1 MTREERIRERN
12 DLTSGA
18 IWKKLL
24 LYWLPI
30 AAGTVFQQLYNAVDG
45 IVVGKFVGTEA
56 LASVGGSSTYI
67 SSLIINFFVALSG
80 GASVIIA
87 QFFGARDDESV
98 SRATH
103 TAVVFSV
110 LSGLA
115 ITAVGVIFTPTFLA
129 WMKTPEETVLNATL
143 YLRIV
148 FYGAVFTLLYNMGA
162 GILRAVGDSR
172 RPFVYLMVCCLLNII
187 LDLLFVIAFGLGVRG
202 VAIATVLSQA
212 VCACLV
218 MIRLARADG
227 PYRLSLKK
235 LVFHTGSL
243 VRILKIGIPLG
254 LQSLM
259 YSMTNTLIQV
269 GINSLGTLV
278 VASWS
283 LSGKLDGFYWGV
295 VNAAGTALC
304 NFIGQNY
311 GAGRNER
318 VKKSV
323 RTGFLLYEGMTV
335 IMIGLLMGFGHQ
347 LLPLFTDDPAVVE
360 QTWKVMTYFVPYYV
374 LWTVIEVF
382 SGALR
387 GKGNTTV
394 PFILTALGVI
404 VIRIIW
410 IYIVFPANPSVRVMS
425 YCYPVSWLLTATA
438 MVIYYFYTVRKEK
451 ERNSQKTIGQTR
463 PDTV

>member
-24 LYWLPI
+24 VYWLPI
-30 AAGTVFQQLYNAVDG
+30 AAGTIFQQLYNAVDG

-56 LASVGGSSTYI
+56 LAAVGGSSTYI

-87 QFFGARDDESV
+87 QYFGARDNEAV

-103 TAVVFSV
+103 TAVAFSV
-110 LSGLA
+110 ISGLA
-115 ITAVGVIFTPTFLA
+115 ITAIGVVFSPTFLA
-129 WMKTPEETVLNATL
+129 WMNTPAETVGDAAL
-143 YLRIV
+143 YLRTV
-148 FYGAVFTLLYNMGA
+148 FFGAVFTLLYNMGA
-162 GILRAVGDSR
+162 GVLRAVGDSR
-172 RPFVYLMVCCLLNII
+172 RPFLYLMLCCLLNIV
-187 LDLLFVIAFGLGVRG
+187 LDLLFVIGFRLGVRG
-202 VAIATVLSQA
+202 VAIATVVSQA
-212 VCACLV
+212 VSAVLV
-218 MIRLARADG
+218 LARLAKADG
-227 PYRLSLKK
+227 PYRLFLNRVR
-235 LVFHTGSL
+235 LHVPSL
-243 VRILKIGIPLG
+243 VRVLKIGLPLG
-254 LQSLM
+254 CQSLM

-295 VNAAGTALC
+295 VNAAGVALC

-311 GAGRNER
+311 GAGQNER
-318 VKKSV
+318 VARSV
-323 RTGFLLYEGMTV
+323 RVGFLLYEAMTA
-335 IMIGLLMGFGHQ
+335 IMVGLLMGFGHQ

-360 QTWKVMTYFVPYYV
+360 QTWLVMTYFVPYYF

-394 PFILTALGVI
+394 PFILTALGVC

-410 IYIVFPANPSVRVMS
+410 IYIVFPSNPSVRLMS
-425 YCYPVSWLLTATA
+425 YCYPVSWALTAAA
-438 MVIYYFYTVRKEK
+438 MVIYYFHTVRKG
-451 ERNSQKTIGQTR
+451 KTIK
-463 PDTV
+463 P

>member
-24 LYWLPI
+24 VYWLPI
-30 AAGTVFQQLYNAVDG
+30 AAGTIFQQLYNAVDG

-56 LASVGGSSTYI
+56 LAAVGGSSTYI

-87 QFFGARDDESV
+87 QYFGARDNEAV

-103 TAVVFSV
+103 TAVAFSV
-110 LSGLA
+110 ISGLA
-115 ITAVGVIFTPTFLA
+115 ITAIGAVFSPTFLA
-129 WMKTPEETVLNATL
+129 WMNTPAETVGDAAL
-143 YLRIV
+143 YLRTV
-148 FYGAVFTLLYNMGA
+148 FFGAVFTLLYNMGA
-162 GILRAVGDSR
+162 GVLRAVGDSR
-172 RPFVYLMVCCLLNII
+172 RPFLYLMLCCLLNIV
-187 LDLLFVIAFGLGVRG
+187 LDLLFVIGFRLGVRG
-202 VAIATVLSQA
+202 VAIATVVSQA
-212 VCACLV
+212 VSAVLV
-218 MIRLARADG
+218 LARLAKADG
-227 PYRLSLKK
+227 PYRLFLNRVR
-235 LVFHTGSL
+235 LHVPSL
-243 VRILKIGIPLG
+243 VRVLKIGLPLG
-254 LQSLM
+254 CQSLM

-295 VNAAGTALC
+295 VNAAGVALC

-311 GAGRNER
+311 GAGQNER
-318 VKKSV
+318 VARSV
-323 RTGFLLYEGMTV
+323 RVGFLLYEAMTAV
-335 IMIGLLMGFGHQ
+335 MVGLLMGFGHQ

-360 QTWKVMTYFVPYYV
+360 QTWLVMTYFVPYYF

-394 PFILTALGVI
+394 PFILTALGVC

-410 IYIVFPANPSVRVMS
+410 IYIVFPANPSVRLMS
-425 YCYPVSWLLTATA
+425 YCYPVSWALTAAA
-438 MVIYYFYTVRKEK
+438 MVIYYFHTVRKG
-451 ERNSQKTIGQTR
+451 KTLK
-463 PDTV
+463 P

>member
-1 MTREERIRERN
+1 MTREERIAERN
-12 DLTSGA
+12 DLTRGP

-24 LYWLPI
+24 VYFLPI
-30 AAGTVFQQLYNAVDG
+30 AAGTIFQQLYNAVDG

-56 LASVGGSSTYI
+56 LAAVGGSSTYI

-87 QFFGARDDESV
+87 QYIGAHDDENV
-98 SRATH
+98 SKATH
-103 TAVVFSV
+103 TAIVFSV
-110 LSGLA
+110 VSALA
-115 ITAVGVIFTPTFLA
+115 ITAVGVVFTPTFLT
-129 WMKTPEETVLNATL
+129 WMKTPEETVSDAAV

-148 FYGAVFTLLYNMGA
+148 FLGAVFTLLYNMGA
-162 GILRAVGDSR
+162 SILRAAGDSR
-172 RPFVYLMVCCLLNII
+172 RPFLYLMVCCLLNII

-212 VCACLV
+212 ICTFLV
-218 MIRLARADG
+218 LLRLARADG
-227 PYRLSLKK
+227 AYRLIPGKLTLHLPSLIRV
-235 LVFHTGSL
+235 L
-243 VRILKIGIPLG
+243 RIGLPLG

-283 LSGKLDGFYWGV
+283 LSGKLDGFYWGI

-311 GAGRNER
+311 GAGEDER

-360 QTWKVMTYFVPYYV
+360 QTWLVMTYFVPYYF

-394 PFILTALGVI
+394 PFILTALGVC

-410 IYIVFPANPSVRVMS
+410 IYIVFPSDPSVRLMS
-425 YCYPVSWLLTATA
+425 YCYPVSWLLTAAA
-438 MVIYYFYTVRKEK
+438 MVIYYFHTVRKG
-451 ERNSQKTIGQTR
+451 KTIK
-463 PDTV
+463 P